1 MRARCG
7 MLRSYAHRYIGV
19 VAHSYIGVV
28 RIGTKLAPPPLFGQR
43 SKAAPG
49 RGLDKEEYDGHR
61 VGAAGAAVPR
71 GRAATSPA
79 AGGWRAAPGPGSARA
94 HRASRPAHSW
104 GVGTAD
110 RAERAP
116 ADGTGPARG
125 AARRRDTA
133 GR

>member
-28 RIGTKLAPPPLFGQR
+28 PIGTKLAPPPLFGQR

-49 RGLDKEEYDGHR
+49 RGLDKEEYNGRR
-61 VGAAGAAVPR
+61 VGAASAAVPR

-79 AGGWRAAPGPGSARA
+79 AGGRAGRTAGGWRAAPGPGSARA
-94 HRASRPAHSW
+94 NRASRPAHSW
-104 GVGTAD
+104 GVGTTD
-110 RAERAP
+110 RADHA
-116 ADGTGPARG
+116 
-125 AARRRDTA
+125 
-133 GR
+133 